1 MKIIEKRCIGC
12 GNCAIVCPVCAI
24 SIVDDVAEI
33 NKDLCVECS
42 VCYRDSNC
50 PTNAVRPSRLKWPR
64 VVRNPFS
71 DVISTHKL
79 TGVPGRGTEE
89 MKTNDVTARFKKGE
103 IGVSIEIG
111 RPGVGTLLKNVNLFA
126 RRLTPLGV
134 KYEKDSPVTAL
145 MDEEKMKI
153 DPEIEDQRV
162 LSAIIEFKTSKEK
175 LGEVLTIVKEVEKE
189 IDTVFTVGIVSR
201 FDENGNLPI
210 ADQLKKENI
219 EVRPNAKINVG
230 LGRKYVE
237 EGETKA

>member
-12 GNCAIVCPVCAI
+12 GNCAIVCPVSAI
-24 SIVDDVAEI
+24 DIIEDLARI
-33 NKDLCVECS
+33 NKEICVECS
-42 VCYRDSNC
+42 VCYRDANC

-89 MKTNDVTARFKKGE
+89 MKTNDVTERFKHGE
-103 IGVSIEIG
+103 LGISIEIG

-126 RRLTPLGV
+126 EKLTHLGV
-134 KYEKDSPVTAL
+134 KYEENSPVTAL
-145 MDEEKMKI
+145 MKDDKI
-153 DPEIEDQRV
+153 QINPEIEDQRV
-162 LSAIIEFKTSKEK
+162 LSAIIEFKIPREK
-175 LGEVLTIVKEVEKE
+175 LSNVIEIFKDVEQK

-201 FDENGNLPI
+201 FNDNGELPI
-210 ADQLKKENI
+210 IHQLEEQKLH
-219 EVRPNAKINVG
+219 VRPNAKINVG

-237 EGETKA
+237 GNSKA

>member
-12 GNCAIVCPVCAI
+12 GNCAIVCPVSAI
-24 SIVDDVAEI
+24 DIVDDLAQI
-33 NKDLCVECS
+33 NKEICVECS

-89 MKTNDVTARFKKGE
+89 MKTNDVTERFKQGE

-126 RRLTPLGV
+126 EKLTPLGV
-134 KYEKDSPVTAL
+134 KYEDNSPVTAL
-145 MDEEKMKI
+145 MTDDKMQI
-153 DPEIEDQRV
+153 NPEIEDQRV
-162 LSAIIEFKTSKEK
+162 LSAIIEFKIPKEK
-175 LGEVLTIVKEVEKE
+175 LSEVLRIVREIEPE
-189 IDTVFTVGIVSR
+189 IDTVFTLGIVSR
-201 FDENGNLPI
+201 FDNHGELPI
-210 ADQLKKENI
+210 INTLKE
-219 EVRPNAKINVG
+219 EDFHVRPNAKINIG
-230 LGRKYVE
+230 LGKKYVE
-237 EGETKA
+237 GATEI

>member
-12 GNCAIVCPVCAI
+12 GNCAIVCPVSAI
-24 SIVDDVAEI
+24 DIVDDLAQI
-33 NKDLCVECS
+33 NKEICVECS

-89 MKTNDVTARFKKGE
+89 MKTNDVTERFKQGE

-126 RRLTPLGV
+126 EKLTPLGV
-134 KYEKDSPVTAL
+134 KYEDNSPVTAL
-145 MDEEKMKI
+145 MTDDKMQI
-153 DPEIEDQRV
+153 NPEIEDQRV
-162 LSAIIEFKTSKEK
+162 LSAIIEFKIPKEK
-175 LGEVLTIVKEVEKE
+175 LSEVLRIVREIEPE
-189 IDTVFTVGIVSR
+189 IDTVFTLGIVSR
-201 FDENGNLPI
+201 FDNHGELPI
-210 ADQLKKENI
+210 INTLE
-219 EVRPNAKINVG
+219 EEHFHVRPNAKINIG
-230 LGRKYVE
+230 LGKKYVE
-237 EGETKA
+237 GETET